1 MTTVDVLM
9 ITYRRPEYTRL
20 ALDRLLASATED
32 TRIWLWHNGDDE
44 ATLAEVEP
52 ASGDSRV
59 AKFHHSREN
68 VRLREPTNWLWANS
82 DAAYVSKVD
91 DDCLVD
97 EEWIPRLLAAHEANP
112 SFGVVGSWRFPDED
126 FVPSL
131 ANRKI
136 KEFAGGHRLLQNFWV
151 QGSGY
156 LMKRECIERHGLLG
170 VDQSFPDYCIA
181 LALAGYVNGWVYPFI
196 REEHMD
202 DPRCPHT
209 LLRSDEDLQ
218 RLMPLSAERNGVT
231 DLAAWTAQ
239 MRRSAIAV
247 QRASIDPSSYR
258 GWRLQVSRARRRLRR
273 LTTGRQW

>member
-9 ITYRRPEYTRL
+9 ITYRRPEYARL
-20 ALDRLLASATED
+20 ALEHLLGSATQD

-44 ATLAEVEP
+44 ATLAEVERVVNDP
-52 ASGDSRV
+52 RV

-82 DAAYVSKVD
+82 DATYVSKVD

-97 EEWIPRLLAAHEANP
+97 DGWIPRLVAAHEANP
-112 SFGVVGSWRFPDED
+112 DFGVIGSWRFPDED
-126 FVPSL
+126 FVPSV

-156 LMKRECIERHGLLG
+156 LMKRECIDRLGLLG
-170 VDQSFPDYCIA
+170 PDQSFADYCIE
-181 LALAGYVNGWVYPFI
+181 LALAGYVNGWPYPFV

-202 DPRCPHT
+202 DPRCPYT
-209 LLRSDEDLQ
+209 LLTSDEDLQ
-218 RLMPLSAERNGVT
+218 RFMPLSAERNGVT
-231 DLAAWTAQ
+231 DLASWTAQ
-239 MRRSAIAV
+239 IRRSAATV
-247 QRASIDPSSYR
+247 QSASIDPSSYR
-258 GWRLQVSRARRRLRR
+258 GWRVQVARTRQRLRR
-273 LTTGRQW
+273 LTMGKQW